1 MQLGGKEAVP
11 GEESFNNYIDNKK
24 LPSSTSPET
33 RDITPEDRDR
43 ALSKRHTRGAETKAR
58 LNSKMRV
65 TAEPI
70 RSTGEKRVEKTPQ
83 KVEEKEGERGREGAR
98 AEGGH
103 SGRFRIPTGRHTCKR
118 WAGRRQQQHDLRRP
132 PPPPPPALPGL
143 GSQTEPAHEISG
155 VESK

>member
-11 GEESFNNYIDNKK
+11 GEESFNDYIDNKK

-43 ALSKRHTRGAETKAR
+43 ALSKRHARGAETKAR

-70 RSTGEKRVEKTPQ
+70 RPTGEKRVEKTPQ
-83 KVEEKEGERGREGAR
+83 KVEEKEGERGREPRGGTLEDSASQQADTPVR
-98 AEGGH
+98 GGQEGV
-103 SGRFRIPTGRHTCKR
+103 SSNTI
-118 WAGRRQQQHDLRRP
+118 
-132 PPPPPPALPGL
+132 
-143 GSQTEPAHEISG
+143 
-155 VESK
+155 

>member
-83 KVEEKEGERGREGAR
+83 KVEEKERGREPRGGTLEDSASQQADTPVR
-98 AEGGH
+98 GGQEGV
-103 SGRFRIPTGRHTCKR
+103 SSNTI
-118 WAGRRQQQHDLRRP
+118 
-132 PPPPPPALPGL
+132 
-143 GSQTEPAHEISG
+143 
-155 VESK
+155 

>member
-1 MQLGGKEAVP
+1 MSSLFAREVETKTSNSKKKKKMQLGGKEAVP

-43 ALSKRHTRGAETKAR
+43 ALSKRHTRGAATKAR

-83 KVEEKEGERGREGAR
+83 KVEEKESERGREPRGALWK
-98 AEGGH
+98 
-103 SGRFRIPTGRHTCKR
+103 IPHPN
-118 WAGRRQQQHDLRRP
+118 RQTHL
-132 PPPPPPALPGL
+132 
-143 GSQTEPAHEISG
+143 
-155 VESK
+155 

>member
-1 MQLGGKEAVP
+1 MSSLFAREVETKTSNSKKKKKKMQLGGKEAVP

-33 RDITPEDRDR
+33 QDITLEDRDR
-43 ALSKRHTRGAETKAR
+43 ALSKRHARGAATKAR

-83 KVEEKEGERGREGAR
+83 KVEEKERGREGAR
-98 AEGGH
+98 GGE
-103 SGRFRIPTGRHTCKR
+103 SRGGALWKIPHPN
-118 WAGRRQQQHDLRRP
+118 RQTHL
-132 PPPPPPALPGL
+132 
-143 GSQTEPAHEISG
+143 
-155 VESK
+155 